1 MPVTL
6 GSNTITGLAAG
17 GLPTGS
23 VATADLSGSL
33 SLANTS
39 FSAGRELNYAIVRNN
54 TDVVINSA
62 SYTDVNSCTYTPVS
76 TSSYVYVWVH
86 FQLWQGSS
94 STMSSGDAH
103 MQLQVQGGSFGSR
116 TVFYTNDR
124 VAGNF
129 LGTGSQR
136 LHSHFNSIGRFT
148 NADTSAKT
156 IYIQGRY
163 TTTQS
168 TGLSWG
174 HGIQIMY
181 FIKEVLR

>member
-1 MPVTL
+1 MTVTL
-6 GSNTITGLAAG
+6 GSNSITGLAAG
-17 GLPTGS
+17 GFPAGS
-23 VATADLSGSL
+23 IAEADLVGSIPN
-33 SLANTS
+33 SYFT
-39 FSAGRELNYAIVRNN
+39 AGRELNYTIVRNN
-54 TDVVINSA
+54 TDTNINST
-62 SYTDVNSCTYTPVS
+62 SFTDVNSTTYTPVS

-86 FQLWQGSS
+86 TQLWQGSS

-103 MQLQVQGGSFGSR
+103 MRLLVTGGSYGSA
-116 TVFYTNDR
+116 TEFYINNR

-129 LGTGSQR
+129 LGEGSQR

-148 NADTSAKT
+148 NSDTSTKT
-156 IYIQGRY
+156 ITIQGRY

-168 TGLSWG
+168 SALSWG